1 IQAVP
6 DATPFAEQRPL
17 LDSVTASPAELA
29 AHMREAVTWTEENS
43 DINPTNS
50 VLIYAWNEHDEGGWL
65 QPTLGFD
72 GLPNEER
79 IKALGSVLHPNLRDK
94 APSKP

>member
-1 IQAVP
+1 VP
-6 DATPFAEQRPL
+6 DPTPFAEQKPL
-17 LDSVTASPAELA
+17 TDSVTATPVELA
-29 AHMREAVTWTEENS
+29 AHIREAVVWTKENR
-43 DINPTNS
+43 DINITNS

-79 IKALGSVLHPNLRDK
+79 IRSLRSVLHPSCKDSTF
-94 APSKP
+94 SKP